1 MFLDHVLCRDATL
14 FVGNS
19 QSKTSKQ
26 IVSLREAVDK
36 PSFILKSD
44 MASSSSGNS
53 GGGGGGVL
61 GGGAGGGGTPSD

>member
-19 QSKTSKQ
+19 KSKTSKQ

-36 PSFILKSD
+36 VCSVKECDAAASAHARAMGGFVKRGSNPLSLLLIL
-44 MASSSSGNS
+44 
-53 GGGGGGVL
+53 
-61 GGGAGGGGTPSD
+61 